1 MLLMASP
8 VTAIFLSSSLKA
20 IICVMINRLGD
31 DVFGLLGIFDDE
43 ERSVVEP
50 QPKNSEYLP
59 QRRKDRK
66 GRSMI
71 LQSAGKIVYLPFPT

>member
-1 MLLMASP
+1 
-8 VTAIFLSSSLKA
+8 LSSSLKA
-20 IICVMINRLGD
+20 IMCVMINRLGD

-43 ERSVVEP
+43 ERSVAQP
-50 QPKNSEYLP
+50 KPKNSEYLP
-59 QRRKDRK
+59 QRRKGRK